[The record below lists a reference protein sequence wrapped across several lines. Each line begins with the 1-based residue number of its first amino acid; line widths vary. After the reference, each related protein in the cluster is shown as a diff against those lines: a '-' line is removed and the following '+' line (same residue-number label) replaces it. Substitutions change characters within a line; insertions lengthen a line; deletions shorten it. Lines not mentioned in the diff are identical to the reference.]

1 MLSITKSISV
11 SGTSS
16 VEENGKNIA
25 VVYLS
30 ANISDDGSTSIVQT
44 INNKELYIANKE
56 ICEAD
61 CEAFKIEVDK
71 LILQ

>member
-1 MLSITKSISV
+1 MLNITKSISV

-16 VEENGKNIA
+16 IEENGKNIA

-61 CEAFKIEVDK
+61 C
-71 LILQ
+71 LSS